1 MGETELVWSRP
12 MRSGPRTLGCSL
24 AIVACLSQP
33 RQAAASPPPPSA
45 PTPTSA
51 PATAPAPATPA
62 PATPAREQRATRAE
76 VGFGAAAALLGT
88 GTGLMLLGGAFGI
101 AMPLVAKRSHR
112 ELVATQDLILF
123 CQDDQH
129 PQQCKGI
136 DVDALGE
143 RADKAAANEALAQ
156 RLDPQLG
163 VGLAIAGLV
172 LVVGG
177 AGLFMGMTRARHD
190 KRVSILPSWSPWGGG
205 VMLEGRF

>member
-33 RQAAASPPPPSA
+33 LQAAASPPPPSA
-45 PTPTSA
+45 PPPTSA
-51 PATAPAPATPA
+51 PAPAPAPAT
-62 PATPAREQRATRAE
+62 ATPAPREQRATRAE
-76 VGFGAAAALLGT
+76 IGFGAAAAVLGT
-88 GTGLMLLGGAFGI
+88 GAGMLLFGGAFGI
-101 AMPLVAKRSHR
+101 AMPLVAKRSRR

-156 RLDPQLG
+156 RLDPQIG
-163 VGLAIAGLV
+163 VGMAIAGLV